1 MEERGFLERHFDKT
15 DRRQIRIIL
24 TKKAHALSE
33 KYNEVSD
40 EMGEFFYKG
49 FTDEEIV
56 LFEKTL
62 ERILSN
68 LTNER
73 G

>member
-1 MEERGFLERHFDKT
+1 M
-15 DRRQIRIIL
+15 
-24 TKKAHALSE
+24 ALH
-33 KYNEVSD
+33 
-40 EMGEFFYKG
+40 
-49 FTDEEIV
+49 DEEIV

-73 G
+73 GYV